1 MSNAKMSVLAETLQA
16 SEIVRLGA
24 TIKEKIKLGGQIYN
38 YTIGDFDAE
47 IFPIPAELEEEIINA
62 YKKRYTTYPAAEGN
76 LDLREAVSSFILHR
90 LELNYAAN
98 EILIAA
104 GGRIGCVSFFI
115 SINNFFFQFGRNR
128 KYFSIKIADSVI
140 VNLPALFYFFFDG
153 CTQPHNFR
161 CL

>member
-1 MSNAKMSVLAETLQA
+1 MSNAKLSVLAQTLQA

-24 TIKEKIKLGGQIYN
+24 TIKEKIKQGGQIYN

-90 LELNYAAN
+90 LELKFHLGYNP
-98 EILIAA
+98 IH
-104 GGRIGCVSFFI
+104 I
-115 SINNFFFQFGRNR
+115 S
-128 KYFSIKIADSVI
+128 K
-140 VNLPALFYFFFDG
+140 
-153 CTQPHNFR
+153 T
-161 CL
+161 